1 MCEGVGVC
9 VRERE
14 TRGRTGA
21 AKGIKYLVVRD
32 NDRERGRVI

>member
-21 AKGIKYLVVRD
+21 AKGIKIFS
-32 NDRERGRVI
+32 GT